1 MKKLRITLNQKV
13 YEVIVEVLEDDEPS
27 YPGATTL
34 PPSLRT
40 PAVAAAQS
48 VAASPAPRTAPKAA
62 DCKGQ
67 VLAPIVGTVTK
78 VLVKPGESVKENQPL
93 VVLDAMKMDTYV
105 NSSRNGVVA
114 SVDCAVGDNVSLG
127 QKLLTLE

>member
-13 YEVIVEVLEDDEPS
+13 YEVMVEVLEDDEPS

-34 PPSLRT
+34 PPSPR
-40 PAVAAAQS
+40 PMPVAQAAAT
-48 VAASPAPRTAPKAA
+48 SPAPRPAPKATEG
-62 DCKGQ
+62 KGQ

-78 VLVKPGESVKENQPL
+78 VLVKVGEAVKENQPL

-105 NSSRNGVVA
+105 NSSRDGVVA
-114 SVDCAVGDNVSLG
+114 SVDCAVGDSVSLG
-127 QKLLTLE
+127 QQLLTLE